1 MVKFEMIMLWFYH
14 ICTIMLVAYRIPFD
28 KQGWRAQKKFI
39 NSALVKGGASGNKLA
54 HFVSHAL
61 RQPADPL
68 LKNPKDLA
76 HPARSRGISALDPA
90 VLEHCKPR
98 YTSPWVPS
106 SRHLSSLSPSKD
118 STPLV
123 AQWGLDH
130 TRGESCRPPWLNQA
144 ERSPGCWQNSN
155 PRMIER

>member
-1 MVKFEMIMLWFYH
+1 MLWIYF
-14 ICTIMLVAYRIPFD
+14 ICTIMPVAYRTFFD
-28 KQGWRAQKKFI
+28 KQGWHARKKFI
-39 NSALVKGGASGNKLA
+39 NSALVKGGASGSKLA

-68 LKNPKDLA
+68 LKNPEDLA
-76 HPARSRGISALDPA
+76 HPARSRGIFALDPV

-98 YTSPWVPS
+98 YTSPWAPS
-106 SRHLSSLSPSKD
+106 SSHLSSPSPSKD

-123 AQWGLDH
+123 AHWGLDH
-130 TRGESCRPPWLNQA
+130 ARGESCRRSWLNHA

-155 PRMIER
+155 PRKIESWGA

>member
-1 MVKFEMIMLWFYH
+1 MHAIFSSVGVWLRLKRQCCGSTLSVLLCPWHTGHSLTRKVGTPE
-14 ICTIMLVAYRIPFD
+14 
-28 KQGWRAQKKFI
+28 KKII

-76 HPARSRGISALDPA
+76 HPARSRGIFALDPV
-90 VLEHCKPR
+90 VLGHCKPR
-98 YTSPWVPS
+98 YTSPWAPS
-106 SRHLSSLSPSKD
+106 SSHLSSPSPSKD

-123 AQWGLDH
+123 AHWGLDH
-130 TRGESCRPPWLNQA
+130 ARGESCRRSWLNHA
-144 ERSPGCWQNSN
+144 ERSPGY
-155 PRMIER
+155 